1 MCRGA
6 IHCALD
12 LGGNDKWPQE
22 GVTIMVRQCAW
33 CLRLMD
39 SAGVHISSMPIP
51 KIYAASHGM
60 CQTCGALW
68 LEDAI
73 VNGDDRSSEFLRPE
87 SIPHDT
93 SEGYRK
99 GSQQQVSG
107 SPFP

>member
-1 MCRGA
+1 
-6 IHCALD
+6 
-12 LGGNDKWPQE
+12 
-22 GVTIMVRQCAW
+22 
-33 CLRLMD
+33 
-39 SAGVHISSMPIP
+39 
-51 KIYAASHGM
+51 M

-87 SIPHDT
+87 SIPHDK